1 MLATLTIKTADELM
15 ALDLED
21 RWRARRAGRETQVS
35 RQVLRAFL
43 DRGGPIPVEDIA
55 AAFRETPAAA
65 IHQALAA
72 LDHDDLLRVRDGQID
87 VAYPFTASPTPFV
100 IRLPGGAERF
110 ACCAT
115 DALGIA
121 PMIGHAVEIRSRC
134 HHCQEP
140 MEFAASPDGPGPGAS
155 GVMLWIGTRP
165 DDSCRLADNY

>member
-1 MLATLTIKTADELM
+1 MATLTIKTADELM
-15 ALDLED
+15 ALDLEG
-21 RWRARRAGRETQVS
+21 RWRARRAGRESQVS
-35 RQVLRAFL
+35 RRVLRAFL

-55 AAFRETPAAA
+55 AAFRDTPAAA

-121 PMIGHAVEIRSRC
+121 PMIGQAVEIRSRC

-140 MEFAASPDGPGPGAS
+140 VEFAASPDGPGPGAN
-155 GVMLWIGTRP
+155 GVMLWIGTRA

>member
-1 MLATLTIKTADELM
+1 MTTLTIKTAEELM

-21 RWRARRAGRETQVS
+21 RWRARRAGRESQVS
-35 RQVLRAFL
+35 REVLRAFL

-121 PMIGHAVEIRSRC
+121 PMIGQAVEVRSRC

-140 MEFAASPDGPGPGAS
+140 VEFAASPDGPGSGAN
-155 GVMLWIGTRP
+155 GVMLWIGTRA

>member
-1 MLATLTIKTADELM
+1 MATLTIKTADELV
-15 ALDLED
+15 ALDLQD
-21 RWRARRAGRETQVS
+21 RWRSRRAGRETQVS
-35 RQVLRAFL
+35 KQVLRAFL
-43 DRGGPIPVEDIA
+43 DRGGPIPAEDIA
-55 AAFRETPAAA
+55 AAFRDTPPAA

-72 LDHDDLLRVRDGQID
+72 LDHDDLLRLHDGQID

-121 PMIGHAVEIRSRC
+121 PMIGQAVQILSRC

-140 MEFAASPDGPGPGAS
+140 MEFAASPDGPGPSAG
-155 GVMLWIGTRP
+155 GVMLWIGTRA

>member
-1 MLATLTIKTADELM
+1 MATLTIKTADELM
-15 ALDLED
+15 ALDLQD

-35 RQVLRAFL
+35 KQVLRAFL
-43 DRGGPIPVEDIA
+43 DRGGPIPAEDIA
-55 AAFRETPAAA
+55 AAFRDIPAAA

-72 LDHDDLLRVRDGQID
+72 LDHDDLLRLRDGQID

-121 PMIGHAVEIRSRC
+121 PMIGQAVQILSRC

-140 MEFAASPDGPGPGAS
+140 LEFATSPAGPGPSAG
-155 GVMLWIGTRP
+155 GVMLWIGTRA

>member
-1 MLATLTIKTADELM
+1 VATLTIKTADELM
-15 ALDLED
+15 ALDLQD
-21 RWRARRAGRETQVS
+21 RWRTRRAGRETQIS
-35 RQVLRAFL
+35 KQVLRAFL
-43 DRGGPIPVEDIA
+43 DRGGPILAEDIA
-55 AAFRETPAAA
+55 AAFRDTPAAA
-65 IHQALAA
+65 IHEALAA
-72 LDHDDLLRVRDGQID
+72 LDHDDLLRLRDGQID

-121 PMIGHAVEIRSRC
+121 PMIGQAVQILSRC

-140 MEFAASPDGPGPGAS
+140 MEFAASVDGPGPGAD
-155 GVMLWIGTRP
+155 GVMLWIGTRV

>member
-1 MLATLTIKTADELM
+1 VATLTIKTADELM

-43 DRGGPIPVEDIA
+43 DRGGPIPAEDIV
-55 AAFRETPAAA
+55 AAFRDTPAAA
-65 IHQALAA
+65 IHQALDA
-72 LDHDDLLRVRDGQID
+72 LDRDDLLRLRDGQID

-100 IRLPGGAERF
+100 IRLPGGVERF

-121 PMIGHAVEIRSRC
+121 PMIGRAVQILSRC
-134 HHCQEP
+134 HHCHEP
-140 MEFAASPDGPGPGAS
+140 MELAASPDGPGPGAN
-155 GVMLWIGTRP
+155 GVMLWIGTRA

>member
-1 MLATLTIKTADELM
+1 MATLTIKTADQLM

-35 RQVLRAFL
+35 KRVLRTFL
-43 DRGGPIPVEDIA
+43 DRGGPILVEDIA
-55 AAFRETPAAA
+55 AAFRDTPAAA

-72 LDHDDLLRVRDGQID
+72 LDRDDLLRVRDGQID
-87 VAYPFTASPTPFV
+87 VAYPFSASPTPFV
-100 IRLPGGAERF
+100 IRLPSGAERF

-121 PMIGHAVEIRSRC
+121 PMIGHAVGIRSRC

-140 MEFAASPDGPGPGAS
+140 VEFAASPDGPEPGAN
-155 GVMLWIGTRP
+155 GVMLWIGTRA

>member
-1 MLATLTIKTADELM
+1 VATLTIKTADELM
-15 ALDLED
+15 ALDLQD

-35 RQVLRAFL
+35 KQVLRAFL
-43 DRGGPIPVEDIA
+43 DRGGPIPAEDIA
-55 AAFRETPAAA
+55 AAFRDIPAAA

-72 LDHDDLLRVRDGQID
+72 LDHDDLLRLHDGQID

-121 PMIGHAVEIRSRC
+121 PMIGQAVQILSRC

-140 MEFAASPDGPGPGAS
+140 MEFAASPDGPGPSAK
-155 GVMLWIGTRP
+155 GVMLWIGTRA